1 MRDLD
6 WIIYL
11 RKVDERKREIAMD
24 MIFRVAAGESVDD
37 VAASYGVMP
46 DGKGGYN
53 KRPWD

>member
-1 MRDLD
+1 MSDLD

-11 RKVDERKREIAMD
+11 RKLDERKREIAMD

-53 KRPWD
+53 KLPWD